1 MTLMKQKLVWVLPL
15 IVAAVIFVFSLAMI
29 PTINPTPVRLPIALV
44 SEDQG
49 VTLPNGT
56 ATNLGETLTGMIKQ
70 QTSSKA
76 SADGPAIEWVHVN
89 TEKEAMSGLDEQK
102 YYAALVVPADFS
114 QNQATLLTEKP
125 VQPQLRI
132 YVNQGMSASA
142 STMAGQVL
150 NQIVDTMNAKIRADL
165 LAAAG
170 KQSGKVT
177 VQQASVL
184 AAPIAKDV
192 KNVHETGTHTANGN
206 APVSLFQPI
215 WMGSILGGVMFYLV
229 ISKLNFAYRRS
240 LLAARVVQTVAGAVL
255 ALIAGFGLTWFAGSW
270 GLHIPDGTA
279 TAIFLSL
286 CYFAFFLM
294 ISAVLSWA
302 GLKSMVLFVLLLF
315 FGAPLLS
322 LPAEMMGSFYRD
334 YVFPWLPMRFMVEGL
349 REMFFFGRGLD
360 WNHST
365 AVLTGIAAVSL
376 VVLLGSALKARQN
389 RQPVRGTVET
399 QTVEA

>member
-1 MTLMKQKLVWVLPL
+1 MTKQKLVWVLPL

-56 ATNLGETLTGMIKQ
+56 ATNMGETLTGMIKQ
-70 QTSSKA
+70 QTSSTA
-76 SADGPAIEWVHVN
+76 SADGLAIEWVHVN

-114 QNQATLLTEKP
+114 QNQATLLTEQP

-132 YVNQGMSASA
+132 YVNQGMSSSA

-279 TAIFLSL
+279 TAMFLSL
-286 CYFAFFLM
+286 CYFAFFMM

-376 VVLLGSALKARQN
+376 VILLGSALKVRQN
-389 RQPVRGTVET
+389 RQTARGTVET
-399 QTVEA
+399 QTVGA

>member
-56 ATNLGETLTGMIKQ
+56 ATNMGETLTGMIKQ
-70 QTSSKA
+70 QTSSTA

-114 QNQATLLTEKP
+114 QNQATLLTDKP

-184 AAPIAKDV
+184 AAPIAKEV
-192 KNVHETGTHTANGN
+192 KNVHQTGTHTANGN

-215 WMGSILGGVMFYLV
+215 WMGSILGGVIFYLV

-322 LPAEMMGSFYRD
+322 LPSEMMGSFYRD

-376 VVLLGSALKARQN
+376 VVLLGSALKVRQN
-389 RQPVRGTVET
+389 RQTARGTVET

>member
-1 MTLMKQKLVWVLPL
+1 MTLTKQKLVWVLPL

-56 ATNLGETLTGMIKQ
+56 ATNMGETLTGMIKQ
-70 QTSSKA
+70 QTSSTA
-76 SADGPAIEWVHVN
+76 SADGLAIEWVHVN

-114 QNQATLLTEKP
+114 QNQATLLTEQP

-132 YVNQGMSASA
+132 YVNQGMSSSA

-279 TAIFLSL
+279 TAMFLSL
-286 CYFAFFLM
+286 CYFAFFMM

-376 VVLLGSALKARQN
+376 VILLGSALKVRQN
-389 RQPVRGTVET
+389 RQTARGTVET
-399 QTVEA
+399 QTVGA

>member
-1 MTLMKQKLVWVLPL
+1 MTLIKQKLVWVLPL

-56 ATNLGETLTGMIKQ
+56 ATNMGETLTGMIKQ

-389 RQPVRGTVET
+389 RQPARGTVET

>member
-1 MTLMKQKLVWVLPL
+1 MMKQKLVWVLPL

>member
-1 MTLMKQKLVWVLPL
+1 MMKQKLVWVLPL
-15 IVAAVIFVFSLAMI
+15 ILVAVIFVFSLAMI

-44 SEDQG
+44 SEDRG

-56 ATNLGETLTGMIKQ
+56 ATNMGETLTEMIKQ
-70 QTSSKA
+70 QTSSTA
-76 SADGPAIEWVHVN
+76 SADGPAIEWVYVN
-89 TEKEAMSGLDEQK
+89 TEQEAMSGLDEQK

-170 KQSGKVT
+170 NQGGKVT

-215 WMGSILGGVMFYLV
+215 WMGSILGGVIFYLV
-229 ISKLNFAYRRS
+229 ISKLNFVNRRS
-240 LLAARVVQTVAGAVL
+240 MLAARVMQTVAGAVL
-255 ALIAGFGLTWFAGSW
+255 AFIAGFGLTWFAGSW
-270 GLHIPDGTA
+270 GLHIPDGMA

-294 ISAVLSWA
+294 ISSVLSWA

-349 REMFFFGRGLD
+349 REMFFFGRGLE
-360 WNHST
+360 WNHSA

-376 VVLLGSALKARQN
+376 VVLLGSALKGRQN
-389 RQPVRGTVET
+389 RQAARGKVET
-399 QTVEA
+399 QTAEA

>member
-1 MTLMKQKLVWVLPL
+1 MMKQKLVWVLPL

-56 ATNLGETLTGMIKQ
+56 ATNMGETLTGMIKQ

-365 AVLTGIAAVSL
+365 AVLTGIATVSL
-376 VVLLGSALKARQN
+376 VVLLGSALKVRQN
-389 RQPVRGTVET
+389 RQTVRGTVET

>member
-1 MTLMKQKLVWVLPL
+1 MTLIKQKLVWVLPL

-56 ATNLGETLTGMIKQ
+56 ATNMGETLTGMIKQ

-376 VVLLGSALKARQN
+376 VVLLGSALKVRQN
-389 RQPVRGTVET
+389 RRAARGTVET

>member
-49 VTLPNGT
+49 ATLPNGI
-56 ATNLGETLTGMIKQ
+56 ATNMGETLTGMIKQ
-70 QTSSKA
+70 QTSSAA

-89 TEKEAMSGLDEQK
+89 TEKEAISGLDEQK
-102 YYAALVVPADFS
+102 YYAALVFPVDFS

-150 NQIVDTMNAKIRADL
+150 NQIVDTMNSKIRADL

-170 KQSGKVT
+170 KPSGKVT

-184 AAPIAKDV
+184 AATIAKDV

-349 REMFFFGRGLD
+349 REMFFFGRSLD

-376 VVLLGSALKARQN
+376 VVLLGSVLKVRKN
-389 RQPVRGTVET
+389 RQTARGTVET

>member
-1 MTLMKQKLVWVLPL
+1 
-15 IVAAVIFVFSLAMI
+15 
-29 PTINPTPVRLPIALV
+29 
-44 SEDQG
+44 
-49 VTLPNGT
+49 
-56 ATNLGETLTGMIKQ
+56 
-70 QTSSKA
+70 
-76 SADGPAIEWVHVN
+76 
-89 TEKEAMSGLDEQK
+89 
-102 YYAALVVPADFS
+102 
-114 QNQATLLTEKP
+114 
-125 VQPQLRI
+125 
-132 YVNQGMSASA
+132 
-142 STMAGQVL
+142 MAGQVL

-389 RQPVRGTVET
+389 QQTARGTVET

>member
-56 ATNLGETLTGMIKQ
+56 ATNMGETLTGMIKQ

-279 TAIFLSL
+279 TAMFLSL

-376 VVLLGSALKARQN
+376 VVLLGSALKVRQN
-389 RQPVRGTVET
+389 RQTARGTVET

>member
-56 ATNLGETLTGMIKQ
+56 ATNMGETLTGMIKQ

-365 AVLTGIAAVSL
+365 AVLTGIATVSL
-376 VVLLGSALKARQN
+376 VVLLGSALKVRQN
-389 RQPVRGTVET
+389 RQTVRGTVET